1 MAARRGKSQARRNT
15 SNGTP
20 GWVWLV
26 AGAAIAAVIFLAA
39 PNLFKKDGD
48 GFLRVGPRPN
58 PDAQPAPVADTDVDT
73 PAELPKPSA
82 PPAKPAVKPGDAQT
96 QYDFYTLLPGKEVQM
111 SDAELA
117 ASARAEE
124 AARARAAL
132 EGKPVAPAASVA
144 AATPTTSVPMPLNE
158 TAASAPK
165 PLPET
170 APARPAATPAPAS
183 TAAVTTPAA
192 ASAAKPAASAAAAPG
207 RGRHHPLHPA
217 GRLVRRLGRC
227 GVDQGQAGDDGP
239 GRTRGVGRHR
249 WQDGLPCAHGAVWQC
264 RRIGRGQAEAHRQW
278 AAGHR
283 HQGAVNTGDAPGRCA
298 AAVGADRHGAGHRAD
313 SRPHPDRWPRCSAA
327 GRTVICGARRPGHLA
342 AIRRPCA
349 PGAGRLQRQ
358 LAWLPGLLAT
368 GWRAPAAGSH
378 GDRRLCRHAAELAA
392 AGAVSAAPGAA
403 VARLGRRRTAD
414 RPA

>member
-170 APARPAATPAPAS
+170 ASARPAATPAPAS

-192 ASAAKPAASAAAAPG
+192 ASAAKPAASAATAPAVADTT
-207 RGRHHPLHPA
+207 RYIL
-217 GRLVRRLGRC
+217 
-227 GVDQGQAGDDGP
+227 QAGSFGASGDAESTKAKLAMMGLAARVESADIAGKTVYRVRMGP
-239 GRTRGVGRHR
+239 YGSAGELAEAKQKLTGS
-249 WQDGLPCAHGAVWQC
+249 GLP
-264 RRIGRGQAEAHRQW
+264 
-278 AAGHR
+278 
-283 HQGAVNTGDAPGRCA
+283 
-298 AAVGADRHGAGHRAD
+298 
-313 SRPHPDRWPRCSAA
+313 
-327 GRTVICGARRPGHLA
+327 
-342 AIRRPCA
+342 AIA
-349 PGAGRLQRQ
+349 IKAQ
-358 LAWLPGLLAT
+358 
-368 GWRAPAAGSH
+368 
-378 GDRRLCRHAAELAA
+378 
-392 AGAVSAAPGAA
+392 
-403 VARLGRRRTAD
+403 
-414 RPA
+414 

>member
-15 SNGTP
+15 SSGTP

-192 ASAAKPAASAAAAPG
+192 ASAAKPAASAAAAPAVADTT
-207 RGRHHPLHPA
+207 RYIL
-217 GRLVRRLGRC
+217 
-227 GVDQGQAGDDGP
+227 QAGSFGASGDAESTKAKLAMMGLAARVESADIAGKTVYRVRMGP
-239 GRTRGVGRHR
+239 YGSAGELAEAKQKLTGS
-249 WQDGLPCAHGAVWQC
+249 GLP
-264 RRIGRGQAEAHRQW
+264 
-278 AAGHR
+278 
-283 HQGAVNTGDAPGRCA
+283 
-298 AAVGADRHGAGHRAD
+298 
-313 SRPHPDRWPRCSAA
+313 
-327 GRTVICGARRPGHLA
+327 
-342 AIRRPCA
+342 AIA
-349 PGAGRLQRQ
+349 IKAQ
-358 LAWLPGLLAT
+358 
-368 GWRAPAAGSH
+368 
-378 GDRRLCRHAAELAA
+378 
-392 AGAVSAAPGAA
+392 
-403 VARLGRRRTAD
+403 
-414 RPA
+414 

>member
-82 PPAKPAVKPGDAQT
+82 PAAKPAVKPGDAQT

-192 ASAAKPAASAAAAPG
+192 ASAAKPAASAAAAPAVADTT
-207 RGRHHPLHPA
+207 RYIL
-217 GRLVRRLGRC
+217 
-227 GVDQGQAGDDGP
+227 QAGSFGASGDAESTKAKLAMMGLAARVESADIAGKTVYRVRMGP
-239 GRTRGVGRHR
+239 YGSAGELAEAKQKLTGS
-249 WQDGLPCAHGAVWQC
+249 GLP
-264 RRIGRGQAEAHRQW
+264 
-278 AAGHR
+278 
-283 HQGAVNTGDAPGRCA
+283 
-298 AAVGADRHGAGHRAD
+298 
-313 SRPHPDRWPRCSAA
+313 
-327 GRTVICGARRPGHLA
+327 
-342 AIRRPCA
+342 AIA
-349 PGAGRLQRQ
+349 IKAQ
-358 LAWLPGLLAT
+358 
-368 GWRAPAAGSH
+368 
-378 GDRRLCRHAAELAA
+378 
-392 AGAVSAAPGAA
+392 
-403 VARLGRRRTAD
+403 
-414 RPA
+414 

>member
-192 ASAAKPAASAAAAPG
+192 ASAAKPAASAAAAPAVADTT
-207 RGRHHPLHPA
+207 RYIL
-217 GRLVRRLGRC
+217 
-227 GVDQGQAGDDGP
+227 QAGSFGASGDAESTKAKLGMMGLAARVESADIAGKTVYRVRMGP
-239 GRTRGVGRHR
+239 YGSAGELAEAKQKLTGS
-249 WQDGLPCAHGAVWQC
+249 GLP
-264 RRIGRGQAEAHRQW
+264 
-278 AAGHR
+278 
-283 HQGAVNTGDAPGRCA
+283 
-298 AAVGADRHGAGHRAD
+298 
-313 SRPHPDRWPRCSAA
+313 
-327 GRTVICGARRPGHLA
+327 
-342 AIRRPCA
+342 AIA
-349 PGAGRLQRQ
+349 IKAQ
-358 LAWLPGLLAT
+358 
-368 GWRAPAAGSH
+368 
-378 GDRRLCRHAAELAA
+378 
-392 AGAVSAAPGAA
+392 
-403 VARLGRRRTAD
+403 
-414 RPA
+414 

>member
-192 ASAAKPAASAAAAPG
+192 ASAAKPAASAATAPAVADTT
-207 RGRHHPLHPA
+207 RYIL
-217 GRLVRRLGRC
+217 
-227 GVDQGQAGDDGP
+227 QAGSFGASGDAESTKAKLAMMGLAARVESADIAGKTVYRVRMGP
-239 GRTRGVGRHR
+239 YGSAGELAEAKQKLTGS
-249 WQDGLPCAHGAVWQC
+249 GLP
-264 RRIGRGQAEAHRQW
+264 
-278 AAGHR
+278 
-283 HQGAVNTGDAPGRCA
+283 
-298 AAVGADRHGAGHRAD
+298 
-313 SRPHPDRWPRCSAA
+313 
-327 GRTVICGARRPGHLA
+327 
-342 AIRRPCA
+342 AIA
-349 PGAGRLQRQ
+349 IKAQ
-358 LAWLPGLLAT
+358 
-368 GWRAPAAGSH
+368 
-378 GDRRLCRHAAELAA
+378 
-392 AGAVSAAPGAA
+392 
-403 VARLGRRRTAD
+403 
-414 RPA
+414 

>member
-192 ASAAKPAASAAAAPG
+192 ASAAKPAASAAAAPAVADTT
-207 RGRHHPLHPA
+207 RYIL
-217 GRLVRRLGRC
+217 
-227 GVDQGQAGDDGP
+227 QAGSF
-239 GRTRGVGRHR
+239 
-249 WQDGLPCAHGAVWQC
+249 GAS
-264 RRIGRGQAEAHRQW
+264 
-278 AAGHR
+278 
-283 HQGAVNTGDAPGRCA
+283 GDAESTKAKLAMMGLA
-298 AAVGADRHGAGHRAD
+298 ARVESADI
-313 SRPHPDRWPRCSAA
+313 A
-327 GRTVICGARRPGHLA
+327 GRTVYRVRMGPYGS
-342 AIRRPCA
+342 
-349 PGAGRLQRQ
+349 AG
-358 LAWLPGLLAT
+358 
-368 GWRAPAAGSH
+368 
-378 GDRRLCRHAAELAA
+378 ELAEA
-392 AGAVSAAPGAA
+392 KQKLTGSG
-403 VARLGRRRTAD
+403 L
-414 RPA
+414 PAIAIKAQ